1 MDKITMVIE
10 GGAMRNAFTSAVLA
24 RWQERGLDVTLF
36 DRVYATSS
44 GAPTALFFLDGKAAD
59 MGPLWID
66 VLTRW
71 DAYNPL
77 NILLHQPCTDI
88 RHVMDVTI
96 DPVDLDGID
105 GLSAHL
111 IVTVIRRDDGT
122 VHYLRCTSENVR
134 DLMVATC
141 SLPLVSDW
149 TVVDGHVLVDG
160 GLFDPLPIIRA
171 HADGARKILVM
182 SNLPPHLNPIR
193 WWEKHTLHRVFKQ
206 FPEMQRTI
214 AALPAHYRETRRFL
228 KAPPEGTDLFIVN
241 PGRFLHSSLFT
252 RSKTKV
258 RADIK
263 YGKKLADQLWP
274 DLQEFLRR

>member
-1 MDKITMVIE
+1 MVIE

-24 RWQERGLDVTLF
+24 RWQERGLTVEAF
-36 DRVYATSS
+36 DKVYATSS
-44 GAPTALFFLDGKAAD
+44 GAPTALFFMDGKSAEMLPMWVD
-59 MGPLWID
+59 T
-66 VLTRW
+66 LTRW

-77 NILLHQPCTDI
+77 NILLRQPCTDI

-96 DPVDLDGID
+96 DPVDLDTVD
-105 GLSAHL
+105 ALPAQL

-141 SLPLVSDW
+141 SLPLVSNW

-160 GLFDPLPIIRA
+160 GLYDPLPVMRA

-182 SNLPPHLNPIR
+182 SNLPSHLLPIR
-193 WWEKHTLHRVFKQ
+193 WWEQHTLHRVFQQ

-214 AALPAHYRETRRFL
+214 AGLSAHYQLTREFIE
-228 KAPPEGTDLFIVN
+228 APPADTDLFVVN

-258 RADIK
+258 RADIV
-263 YGKKLADQLWP
+263 YGKKLADELWP
-274 DLQEFLRR
+274 ELQDFLQR